1 MKRVAIFASGAGSNA
16 LNLIQAGSSLSEVKV
31 TCLVVDTETSPLPEI
46 LKTKHPEIKIY
57 KILPDSS
64 LKGKERKLEHEKRIV
79 LALQEEKVEWI
90 LLAGY
95 MRILGSTLLTA
106 FHQRIV
112 NIHPSLLPLYPG
124 VDSYRRAFEDGVSE
138 SGVTIHIVDEGV
150 DTGPVILQEKFPRL
164 PGDTLADFIQ
174 RGKEI
179 EWRLYPLVLEKI
191 NQSASLLPGV

>member
-95 MRILGSTLLTA
+95 MRILGTTLLKA